1 MVQAPCHG
9 LVSVRQRTSSGRLKR
24 VGGSIAC
31 LVVTLASAREPA
43 PFPGRIE
50 EKRRT
55 SAHRITGLDVG
66 RALAVFGLLG
76 AHLGAVPDDV
86 QASPSGWLGAVN
98 GRSSILF
105 ARRPY
110 QGRRGCPLH
119 L

>member
-1 MVQAPCHG
+1 
-9 LVSVRQRTSSGRLKR
+9 
-24 VGGSIAC
+24 
-31 LVVTLASAREPA
+31 VTLASAREPA

-76 AHLGAVPDDV
+76 ANLGAVPDDV